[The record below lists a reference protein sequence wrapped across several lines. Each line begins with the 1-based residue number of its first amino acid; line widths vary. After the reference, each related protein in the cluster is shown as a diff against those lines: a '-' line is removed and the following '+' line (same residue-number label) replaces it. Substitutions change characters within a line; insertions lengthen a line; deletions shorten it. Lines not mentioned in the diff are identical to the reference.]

1 MVAAVLAGVGPSQ
14 PSGLQIWLPA
24 ALSAIAVVVAAYMT
38 FRSSRRANL
47 TTERISLSEQQ
58 VAWTQQAMTEAH
70 AAKAEAKQALNAAG
84 VAESAAPAAT
94 SAGEAGAPG
103 AAGAGGRW
111 QEGPW
116 GRDSVRRGV
125 AGVVPRAHADGIGD
139 GAAPAVLE
147 LLRVINGGPPEVTSA
162 PPSRRRGGG
171 AGRDA
176 APRAP

>member
-58 VAWTQQAMTEAH
+58 LAWTQQAMTEAQ

-84 VAESAAPAAT
+84 VAESAARAAT
-94 SAGEAGAPG
+94 SAAESATRRAEAAEE
-103 AAGAGGRW
+103 RL
-111 QEGPW
+111 QEVSAVADNLMQW
-116 GRDSVRRGV
+116 IARVVRK
-125 AGVVPRAHADGIGD
+125 AHADGIGD
-139 GAAPAVLE
+139 GASPAVLE

-162 PPSRRRGGG
+162 RLRRIRG
-171 AGRDA
+171 D
-176 APRAP
+176 